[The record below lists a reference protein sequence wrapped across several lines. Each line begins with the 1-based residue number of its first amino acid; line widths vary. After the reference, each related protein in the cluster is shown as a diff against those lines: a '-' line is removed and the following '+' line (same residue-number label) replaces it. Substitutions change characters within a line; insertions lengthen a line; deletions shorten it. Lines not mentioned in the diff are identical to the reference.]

1 MMRMMRIENVAAN
14 KVENPEEFIEVF
26 DKVNKIF
33 SRQTDSR
40 LGVSA
45 ISAQPLVSK
54 SMTSKASLGLVRKLS
69 IARKRP
75 ERQQNPWLTGGKN
88 RLTLLQINEVSF
100 I

>member
-1 MMRMMRIENVAAN
+1 MRMMRIENVAAN

-40 LGVSA
+40 LEVSA

-54 SMTSKASLGLVRKLS
+54 SMTSKASLGLVLPLYLISRYLV
-69 IARKRP
+69 P
-75 ERQQNPWLTGGKN
+75 YFL
-88 RLTLLQINEVSF
+88 
-100 I
+100 

>member
-1 MMRMMRIENVAAN
+1 MRMMRIENVAAN

-54 SMTSKASLGLVRKLS
+54 SMTSKASLGLVLPLYLISRYLV
-69 IARKRP
+69 P
-75 ERQQNPWLTGGKN
+75 YFL
-88 RLTLLQINEVSF
+88 
-100 I
+100 